1 MKTLVSL
8 SYFHRKIGPL
18 VFYSFPEKV
27 LDGQLSVRIANIMD
41 QAFEEG
47 FFTHSFENFNSMN
60 YYFEIF
66 SEWARG
72 NKEMLMLSVL
82 FDQVTDSD
90 IEQNVLNWCI
100 EFAEKLQSN
109 EEIYKAFYINEKN
122 SFELDEQN
130 KIESNEDLIRIWLR
144 ELYWASLE
152 EIREKTEEERIAS
165 LLRDQEIFYTL
176 EKLSNGPITY
186 EDLQRWFAEKFKLSL
201 FEQII
206 KTLLDEQFIFIN
218 EIGHERYV
226 LLVKEVE
233 AIRMPPKSVIEYFD
247 EIPELIDVVIQK
259 VTQFFDL
266 YAANEE
272 DSFKLFQLISD
283 PKIYNVLSKLR
294 GGRPMLKDSLP
305 KVVSERTLTSLL
317 DVLNTLKNHEV
328 IDDFKFEGETYVI
341 LKTNVQIT
349 TSFPKYLRKLLPK
362 ESKAVV
368 AHEYEPK
375 LSIEEQ
381 SREKVAEIFQDVRK
395 KERSPTEKKNI
406 EIQSFLED
414 LSSKPTKKKEKE

>member
-1 MKTLVSL
+1 
-8 SYFHRKIGPL
+8 
-18 VFYSFPEKV
+18 
-27 LDGQLSVRIANIMD
+27 MD

-66 SEWARG
+66 SDWARG

-82 FDQVTDSD
+82 FDQITDSD

-109 EEIYKAFYINEKN
+109 EEIFKAFYINEKS
-122 SFELDEQN
+122 SFEADEQE
-130 KIESNEDLIRIWLR
+130 KIGSNEELIQIWLR

-152 EIREKTEEERIAS
+152 EVRERTEEEKIAS
-165 LLRDQEIFYTL
+165 LLKGKEIFYTL
-176 EKLSNGPITY
+176 EKLSNGPITI
-186 EDLQRWFAEKFKLSL
+186 EDFQIWFADNFKESL
-201 FEQII
+201 FEKII
-206 KTLLDEQFIFIN
+206 KTLLDEQFVFIN

-226 LLVKEVE
+226 LLLKEVE

-259 VTQFFDL
+259 VTQFFDG
-266 YAANEE
+266 YEPDME

-283 PKIYNVLSKLR
+283 TKIYNVLSKLR
-294 GGRPMLKDSLP
+294 GGRPMVKDSLS

-317 DVLNTLKNHEV
+317 EILNTLKNHEI

-341 LKTNVQIT
+341 LKTNIQIT
-349 TSFPKYLRKLLPK
+349 TTFPKYLRKLLPK

-368 AHEYEPK
+368 ATEYEPK

-381 SREKVAEIFQDVRK
+381 SREKVAGIFQDVRE
-395 KERSPTEKKNI
+395 KERPPEKKNL
-406 EIQSFLED
+406 EIKSFLED
-414 LSSKPTKKKEKE
+414 LSSKPPRKKEKE